1 VRSGLRFL
9 ALSLALGGCA
19 HVKPLPPGQA
29 LTPEERLEAIRRAG
43 VWSPSNVKAVDFKAG
58 PQVKGAFAPNQWVT
72 CQYKPTEMGGHSP
85 KFLCETSPGKLVKV
99 KFGAQNAEVFGAVL
113 STRLLWGL
121 GFAVDRMYPVRVR
134 CEGCP
139 KDPRADP
146 EEPEAVVTF
155 DPAAIELRLP
165 GRLMETKPDSGWS
178 WSELEDIG
186 PGAPA
191 SERAHR
197 DALKLLAAF
206 IQHTDNKAAN
216 QLLFCPKGQEV
227 GQTGCRHPVLMISD
241 LGLTFGN
248 AGMLNKNQDSVKL
261 ASWAQVPVWKDGASC
276 VARLKGSITGSL
288 SDPEIREAGRAFL
301 AGLLAQLRDVQIR
314 DLFETARVKRRA
326 SDPSDKDSPPG
337 SVDEWVAAFKRKR
350 AEIVDQHCP
359 L

>member
-1 VRSGLRFL
+1 VRTRLGFL

-43 VWSPSNVKAVDFKAG
+43 VWSPSNVAAVDFKAG
-58 PQVKGAFAPNQWVT
+58 PHVKGAFAPNQWVT
-72 CQYKPTEMGGHSP
+72 CEYKQKEMGGHSP
-85 KFLCETSPGKLVKV
+85 KFLCETSPGKAVKV
-99 KFGAQNAEVFGAVL
+99 KFGPHNAEVFGEVL
-113 STRLLWGL
+113 ATRLLWAL
-121 GFAVDRMYPVRVR
+121 GFVANHMYPVRVR

-139 KDPRADP
+139 KDPRAGP
-146 EEPEAVVTF
+146 AESGAMVEF

-165 GRLMETKPDSGWS
+165 GRAMETKPDSGWS

-186 PGAPA
+186 PAAPA
-191 SERAHR
+191 AERAQR

-216 QLLFCPKGQEV
+216 QVLFCPKGQEV

-248 AGMLNKNQDSVKL
+248 AGMLNKNEDSVKL

-276 VARLKGSITGSL
+276 VARLKGSITGTF
-288 SDPEIREAGRAFL
+288 SDPEIHEAGRAFL
-301 AGLLAQLRDVQIR
+301 AGLLVQLREAQIR

-326 SDPSDKDSPPG
+326 SDPSSKDSPPG

-350 AEIVDQHCP
+350 AEIVDQRCP